1 MELQL
6 NHPNS
11 SETVTTWDTMAVE
24 DDEPDHSLVLEMTG
38 KVVFI
43 TVQGMQQASNL
54 ATEYLRMGAQVAL
67 LDVGDWALH
76 ILPLMRPDGLSG
88 SEHKMRCQTW
98 VEAVEEVIA
107 RFGPIN
113 LWLDARAM
121 TWPAVSRVGG
131 LRERS
136 ERLSF

>member
-6 NHPNS
+6 NHLNS
-11 SETVTTWDTMAVE
+11 SAAAVWDTMAVE
-24 DDEPDHSLVLEMTG
+24 DREPDHSLALEMTG

-43 TVQGMQQASNL
+43 TVQGMQQAPDL
-54 ATEYLRMGAQVAL
+54 AEEYLRMGARVAL
-67 LDVGDWALH
+67 LDVENWMLY
-76 ILPLMRPDGLSG
+76 ILPLTRPDILSS
-88 SEHKMRCQTW
+88 SEHKIRCQTW

-121 TWPAVSRVGG
+121 TWPAVSRIGG
-131 LRERS
+131 LRVAI
-136 ERLSF
+136 